1 MLDSE
6 AIVAYAKELA
16 YILSESSFLQR
27 KTFLRTFIQ
36 KIEVNPETV
45 TVDYTLPIP
54 IDKDRTSSKEVL
66 YINRIGSPSCSI
78 YRTFRATFVST
89 KIGHHGQFPN
99 SCFKGND

>member
-66 YINRIGSPSCSI
+66 YINRIGRPYRI
-78 YRTFRATFVST
+78 KARTFS
-89 KIGHHGQFPN
+89 KSFPFE
-99 SCFKGND
+99 SAKSSSV